1 VFGCELLDAKQPL
14 SKPSIEFQVA
24 IGGLVMR
31 VFLLGVFVL
40 SLFHSVAHAQETSF
54 RCHRE
59 GQIRSESDLLV
70 VLDVKTQTVSEFSNW
85 DEIETLFWS
94 DEIVFWLAK
103 GWYSND
109 TPQFALVA
117 FFAPTAQLSINV
129 ANNANFGDGVVAMAS
144 RRERAPLNCYRVGI
158 N

>member
-1 VFGCELLDAKQPL
+1 
-14 SKPSIEFQVA
+14 
-24 IGGLVMR
+24 MR
-31 VFLLGVFVL
+31 VFLLGIFIF
-40 SLFHSVAHAQETSF
+40 SLFQSVAQAQETSF

-59 GQIRSESDLLV
+59 GQIRSERDLLV
-70 VLDVKTQTVSEFSNW
+70 VLDVETQTVSKFSNW

-103 GWYSND
+103 GRYSDD

-117 FFAPTAQLSINV
+117 FFAPTAQLSINA
-129 ANNANFGDGVVAMAS
+129 ANNADFGDGAVAMAL
-144 RRERAPLNCYRVGI
+144 RRGRAPLNCYRIGI